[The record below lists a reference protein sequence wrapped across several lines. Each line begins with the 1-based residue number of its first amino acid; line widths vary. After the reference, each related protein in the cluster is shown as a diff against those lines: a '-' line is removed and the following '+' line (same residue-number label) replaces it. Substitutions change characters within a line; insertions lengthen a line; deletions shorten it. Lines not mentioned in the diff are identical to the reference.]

1 MTRTALVTT
10 ALPYANGLLHLGHL
24 VGYIQADI
32 WVRARRMSGGKAW
45 FVCADDTHGTP
56 IMLAAEK
63 AGVPPETFIA
73 SIQASHER
81 DFAAFGV
88 AFDHY
93 DSTNSAANKALTE
106 QFYLKLEAA
115 GHISRRSVAQF
126 YDPAKGMF
134 LPDRYVKGICP
145 NCGSPDQYGDNCEVC
160 GATYAPTDLKEP
172 RSVIS
177 GATPEMRDSE
187 HFFFEVGHFD
197 GFLREWL
204 AGDVALP
211 GVKAKLGEWLN
222 AEGGLRAWDISRDAP
237 YFGFEIPGQPGKYFY
252 VWLDAPIGYL
262 SSFQMLC
269 QRTGEDFEAHLRA
282 GTSTELHHFI
292 GKDIV
297 NFHGLF
303 WPAVLHGSG
312 HRAPTRL
319 HVNGYL
325 TVDGAKMSKS
335 RGTFVMARTFLDA
348 GLEPE
353 ALRYYYAAKSGGGVD
368 DLDLNLGDFIAR
380 VNADLVNKFV
390 NLASRC
396 AGFIS
401 KRFDGQL
408 AAQLPDAA
416 QYQRFVEGL
425 APIREAYERNDPA
438 AAIRLTM
445 ALADEANRY
454 IDDVKPWVVSS
465 AVESQLVEELLA
477 SHFEGDGWT
486 VTYPA
491 ANSHDYDLLI
501 TKHDAKTAVE
511 YKHRKASVADAK
523 KLLASLD
530 YGLFH
535 KAMLIVNSPVSTS
548 VELEELLAENSNLK
562 IIYRPDIERILGP
575 DFDKP
580 HADRSISEKEAELQA
595 TCTQGLNLFRVLV
608 TALKPV
614 LPATAAQAEAFLAA
628 PVNDWTDLVQP
639 LLGHRITEYTP
650 LFTRIDPKKIDAMI
664 DASKDT
670 LQPAAAAAPA
680 AKTEAVKPAAPA
692 PAKDEAKSADA
703 PATIGIDDFAKLDL
717 RIGKVLVCEFVEG
730 SDKLLRFELDAGDL
744 GKRQIFSGIRGSYA
758 EPEKLVGRSVVFIA
772 NLAPR
777 KMRFGLSE
785 GMILSAG
792 FDGGALA
799 LLDADSG
806 AQPGMPVR

>member
-10 ALPYANGLLHLGHL
+10 ALPYANGPLHLGHL

-32 WVRARRMSGGKAW
+32 WVRARRLRGDKTW

-63 AGVPPETFIA
+63 AGVTPEAFIA
-73 SIQASHER
+73 NIQASHER

-88 AFDHY
+88 TFDHY
-93 DSTNSAANKALTE
+93 DSTNSPVNRELTE
-106 QFYLKLEAA
+106 AFYAKLEAA

-126 YDPAKGMF
+126 YDTAKGMF
-134 LPDRYVKGICP
+134 LPDRYIKGICP

-160 GATYAPTDLKEP
+160 GATYAPTELKEP
-172 RSVIS
+172 KSVIS
-177 GATPEMRDSE
+177 GATPELRDSE

-211 GVKAKLGEWLN
+211 GVKAKLKEWLD

-237 YFGFEIPGQPGKYFY
+237 YFGFQIPGQPGKYFY

-262 SSFQMLC
+262 CSFKTLCAQM
-269 QRTGEDFEAHLRA
+269 GEDFASHLVA
-282 GTSTELHHFI
+282 GTQTELHHFI

-303 WPAVLHGSG
+303 WPAVLHGTG

-335 RGTFVMARTFLDA
+335 RGTFVMARTFLDV

-353 ALRYYYAAKSGGGVD
+353 ALRYYFAAKSSGGVD

-380 VNADLVNKFV
+380 VNADLVGKFV

-396 AGFIS
+396 AGFIG
-401 KRFDGQL
+401 KRFDGKL
-408 AAQLPDAA
+408 ADALPDAA
-416 QYQRFVEGL
+416 QYDRFAAAL
-425 APIREAYERNDPA
+425 APIREAYERNDA
-438 AAIRLTM
+438 ASAIRQTM
-445 ALADEANRY
+445 ALADEANKY
-454 IDDVKPWVVSS
+454 IDDTKPWVI
-465 AVESQLVEELLA
+465 AKQ
-477 SHFEGDGWT
+477 DG
-486 VTYPA
+486 
-491 ANSHDYDLLI
+491 
-501 TKHDAKTAVE
+501 
-511 YKHRKASVADAK
+511 ADAQ
-523 KLLASLD
+523 LQ
-530 YGLFH
+530 
-535 KAMLIVNSPVSTS
+535 S
-548 VELEELLAENSNLK
+548 V
-562 IIYRPDIERILGP
+562 
-575 DFDKP
+575 
-580 HADRSISEKEAELQA
+580 
-595 TCTQGLNLFRVLV
+595 CTQGLNLFRILV
-608 TALKPV
+608 AALKPI
-614 LPATAAQAEAFLAA
+614 LPRTCAEAEAFLSA
-628 PVNDWTDLVQP
+628 PMTSWEDVVRPLTAHTIQP
-639 LLGHRITEYTP
+639 YTA
-650 LFTRIDPKKIDAMI
+650 LFTRIDPKLIGAMT

-670 LQPAAAAAPA
+670 MAAPA
-680 AKTEAVKPAAPA
+680 APATTTKPAPSRADAKPAAVANPESQTTN
-692 PAKDEAKSADA
+692 PGF
-703 PATIGIDDFAKLDL
+703 IGMDDFAKLDL

-730 SDKLLRFELDAGDL
+730 SDKLLRFELDAGEL
-744 GKRQIFSGIRGSYA
+744 GKRQIFSGIRASYG
-758 EPEKLVGRSVVFIA
+758 EPDALVGRSVVFIA

-777 KMRFGLSE
+777 KMRFGISE

>member
-10 ALPYANGLLHLGHL
+10 ALPYANGPLHLGHL

-32 WVRARRMSGGKAW
+32 WVRARRLRGDKTW

-63 AGVPPETFIA
+63 AGVTPEAFIA
-73 SIQASHER
+73 SVQASHER

-88 AFDHY
+88 TFDHY
-93 DSTNSAANKALTE
+93 DSTNSPVNRELTE
-106 QFYLKLEAA
+106 AFYTRLEAA

-134 LPDRYVKGICP
+134 LPDRYIKGICP
-145 NCGSPDQYGDNCEVC
+145 NCGSADQYGDNCEVC
-160 GATYAPTDLKEP
+160 GATYAPTELKEP
-172 RSVIS
+172 KSVIS
-177 GATPEMRDSE
+177 GATPELRDSE

-211 GVKAKLGEWLN
+211 GVKAKLKEWLDT
-222 AEGGLRAWDISRDAP
+222 EGGLRAWDISRDAP
-237 YFGFEIPGQPGKYFY
+237 YFGFQIPGQPGKYFY

-262 SSFQMLC
+262 CSFKTLCAQM
-269 QRTGEDFEAHLRA
+269 GEDFESHLVA
-282 GTSTELHHFI
+282 GTQTELHHFI

-303 WPAVLHGSG
+303 WPAVLHGTG

-335 RGTFVMARTFLDA
+335 RGTFVMARTFLDV

-353 ALRYYYAAKSGGGVD
+353 ALRYYFAAKSSGGVD

-380 VNADLVNKFV
+380 VNADLVGKFV

-396 AGFIS
+396 AGFIG
-401 KRFDGQL
+401 KRFDGKL
-408 AAQLPDAA
+408 AEALPDAA
-416 QYQRFVEGL
+416 QYERFVAAL
-425 APIREAYERNDPA
+425 APIREAYERNDA
-438 AAIRLTM
+438 ASAIRQTM
-445 ALADEANRY
+445 ALADEANKY
-454 IDDVKPWVVSS
+454 IDDTKPWVI
-465 AVESQLVEELLA
+465 AKQ
-477 SHFEGDGWT
+477 DG
-486 VTYPA
+486 
-491 ANSHDYDLLI
+491 
-501 TKHDAKTAVE
+501 
-511 YKHRKASVADAK
+511 ADAQ
-523 KLLASLD
+523 LQ
-530 YGLFH
+530 
-535 KAMLIVNSPVSTS
+535 S
-548 VELEELLAENSNLK
+548 V
-562 IIYRPDIERILGP
+562 
-575 DFDKP
+575 
-580 HADRSISEKEAELQA
+580 
-595 TCTQGLNLFRVLV
+595 CTQGLNLFRILV
-608 TALKPV
+608 AALKPI
-614 LPATAAQAEAFLAA
+614 LPRTCAEAEAFLSA
-628 PVNDWTDLVQP
+628 PMTSWEDVERPLTAHTIQP
-639 LLGHRITEYTP
+639 YTA
-650 LFTRIDPKKIDAMI
+650 LFTRIDPKLIDAMT

-670 LQPAAAAAPA
+670 LAAPAVPAATAKPASTKADAKPAAANP
-680 AKTEAVKPAAPA
+680 ESPIPN
-692 PAKDEAKSADA
+692 PGL
-703 PATIGIDDFAKLDL
+703 IGIDDFAKLDL

-730 SDKLLRFELDAGDL
+730 SDKLLRFELDAGEL
-744 GKRQIFSGIRGSYA
+744 GKRQIFSGIRGSYG
-758 EPEKLVGRSVVFIA
+758 EPETLVGRSVVFIA

-777 KMRFGLSE
+777 KMRFGISE

-799 LLDADSG
+799 LLDADDG

>member
-10 ALPYANGLLHLGHL
+10 ALPYANGPLHLGHL

-32 WVRARRMSGGKAW
+32 WVRARRMSGGKTW

-56 IMLAAEK
+56 IMLGAEK
-63 AGVPPETFIA
+63 AGVTPEVFIA
-73 SIQASHER
+73 NIQASHER

-88 AFDHY
+88 DFDHY
-93 DSTNSAANKALTE
+93 DSTNSAGNRALTE
-106 QFYLKLEAA
+106 AFYAKLEAN
-115 GHISRRSVAQF
+115 GHISRRLVAQF
-126 YDPAKGMF
+126 YDPDKGMF
-134 LPDRYVKGICP
+134 LPDRYIKGICP
-145 NCGSPDQYGDNCEVC
+145 TCGSADQYGDNCEVC
-160 GATYAPTDLKEP
+160 GSTYAPTDLKDP
-172 RSVIS
+172 KSVIS
-177 GATPEMRDSE
+177 GATPEIRDSE
-187 HFFFEVGHFD
+187 HFFFEVGRFEA
-197 GFLREWL
+197 FLREWL

-262 SSFQMLC
+262 SSFQALC
-269 QRTGEDFEAHLRA
+269 AKTGEDFESHLRA

-303 WPAVLHGSG
+303 WPAVLHGTG

-325 TVDGAKMSKS
+325 TVEGAKMSKS
-335 RGTFVMARTFLDA
+335 RGTFVMARTYLDV

-353 ALRYYYAAKSGGGVD
+353 ALRYYFAAKSSGGVD
-368 DLDLNLGDFIAR
+368 DLDLNLGDFVAR
-380 VNADLVNKFV
+380 VNADLVGKFV

-401 KRFDGQL
+401 KRFDGRL
-408 AAQLPDAA
+408 ADALPDAS
-416 QYQRFVEGL
+416 QYDRFVAAL

-438 AAIRLTM
+438 AALRLTM

-454 IDDVKPWVVSS
+454 IDDQKPWVI
-465 AVESQLVEELLA
+465 AKQ
-477 SHFEGDGWT
+477 DG
-486 VTYPA
+486 
-491 ANSHDYDLLI
+491 
-501 TKHDAKTAVE
+501 
-511 YKHRKASVADAK
+511 ADAQ
-523 KLLASLD
+523 
-530 YGLFH
+530 
-535 KAMLIVNSPVSTS
+535 
-548 VELEELLAENSNLK
+548 
-562 IIYRPDIERILGP
+562 
-575 DFDKP
+575 
-580 HADRSISEKEAELQA
+580 LQA
-595 TCTQGLNLFRVLV
+595 VCTQGLNLFRVLV

-614 LPATAAQAEAFLAA
+614 LPATAAQAEAFLAS
-628 PVNDWTDLVQP
+628 PVQSWTDIVRP
-639 LLGHRITEYTP
+639 LTAHTIAVFVP
-650 LFTRIDPKKIDAMI
+650 LFTRIDPKLIDAMT

-670 LQPAAAAAPA
+670 LAAAPA
-680 AKTEAVKPAAPA
+680 AATPAKAAKPAAASAPA
-692 PAKDEAKSADA
+692 PAPAGGSDAA
-703 PATIGIDDFAKLDL
+703 PAYIGIDDFAKLDL

-730 SDKLLRFELDAGDL
+730 SDKLLRFELDAGEL
-744 GKRQIFSGIRGSYA
+744 GRRQIFSGIRGSYG
-758 EPEKLVGRSVVFIA
+758 EPEALVGRSVVFIA